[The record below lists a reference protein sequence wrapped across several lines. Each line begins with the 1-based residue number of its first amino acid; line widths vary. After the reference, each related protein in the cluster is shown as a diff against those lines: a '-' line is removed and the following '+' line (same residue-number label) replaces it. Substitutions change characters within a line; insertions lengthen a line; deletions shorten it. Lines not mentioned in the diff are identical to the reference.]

1 MSESG
6 VASASYIQI
15 AEDSRRYQVPRFNN
29 LSEILWFFFW
39 RGKEGGGQLLDVGF
53 RYYCGRIFAAFLGAI
68 IVNWRLKTLMTI
80 SKAFII
86 FNYQDM
92 VLCTLRA
99 WFRT

>member
-1 MSESG
+1 
-6 VASASYIQI
+6 VVWHRLPIFKLRKI
-15 AEDSRRYQVPRFNN
+15 ADDTRSPRFNN

-53 RYYCGRIFAAFLGAI
+53 HYYCGRIFAAFLGAI